1 MMAAGPA
8 IDEAS
13 HAPNNQPEPIR
24 EPSPSKTSCERLI
37 LLLFDLLFF
46 HNYSF
51 LYAEKFNKLLRYN
64 YTLDYLIVKL
74 CICINLINFA

>member
-51 LYAEKFNKLLRYN
+51 YMLKNSTNYYATIIR
-64 YTLDYLIVKL
+64 
-74 CICINLINFA
+74 

>member
-46 HNYSF
+46 P
-51 LYAEKFNKLLRYN
+51 
-64 YTLDYLIVKL
+64 
-74 CICINLINFA
+74 